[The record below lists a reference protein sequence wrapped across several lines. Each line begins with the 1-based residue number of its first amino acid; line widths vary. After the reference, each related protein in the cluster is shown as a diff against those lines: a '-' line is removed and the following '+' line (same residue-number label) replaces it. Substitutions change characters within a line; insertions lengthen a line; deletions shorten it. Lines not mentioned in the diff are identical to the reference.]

1 MFNKWQNIFILL
13 AVFYALGT
21 MAQDNG
27 KSRLIKVKQAESL
40 SFDSQRTNAQV
51 LRGNVICEH
60 EGALLY
66 CDTAYLYD
74 QENKMEAT
82 GHILIT
88 KGDSIRVTG
97 EKLFYDGKTKIAT
110 LQNNVRCVE
119 KDMTLTTNLLTFDV
133 ANSVANYYNGG
144 TLVNRQN
151 TLVSKNGHY
160 YSSGKEA
167 TFHFDVV
174 LTNPEYKMNCDTLRY
189 KVNTKTSYFLGPSI
203 IISKT
208 DYIYC
213 ENGWYDTEKEKAQF
227 SRNALLVTT
236 QQKLR
241 GDSLYYDRKQGI
253 GKAYR
258 NVTLV
263 DTSQKSIIYGDY
275 IEYHQKKSEALVTK
289 RAVYARIVEKDTLF
303 IGADTLYHK
312 DIDSVNNFLNAY
324 HRVRLYKKD
333 LQAICDSA
341 TLNTKDSLIQLF
353 KSPVMWS
360 HRAQATAKYIKVD
373 IGKEQ
378 IKGFTLDG
386 KAFFIQLAD
395 SLIPDRY
402 NQLTGKTIVGI
413 IARDSIRK
421 TTISGNAE
429 ALYYVKNDKKFVG
442 LNRTKAPEIVM
453 WMRAGD
459 INRVTM
465 KSKTEGTVDPIN
477 EVDIPNAKLPGF
489 NWQYEKRPLSKRH
502 LHPEILQGSGNK
514 KDSVKK

>member
-1 MFNKWQNIFILL
+1 MGVLL
-13 AVFYALGT
+13 STPFP
-21 MAQDNG
+21 AQGDG
-27 KSRLIKVKQAESL
+27 KTRLIKIKQAESL
-40 SFDSQRTNAQV
+40 SFDKSRTNAQI

-74 QENKMEAT
+74 EENKMEAT
-82 GHILIT
+82 GHVLIT

-97 EKLFYDGKTKIAT
+97 EKLFYDGKTKMAS
-110 LQNNVRCVE
+110 LHNNVKCVE
-119 KDMTLTTNLLTFDV
+119 KDMTLTTNMLTFDV
-133 ANSVANYYNGG
+133 ANSIANYFDGG
-144 TLVNRQN
+144 TLVNKQN

-167 TFHFDVV
+167 SFHYDVV
-174 LTNPEYKMNCDTLRY
+174 LTNPDYKMNCDTLRY
-189 KVNTKTSYFLGPSI
+189 KVNTRTSYFLGPSI
-203 IISKT
+203 IISKS

-213 ENGWYDTEKEKAQF
+213 ENGWYDTDKEKAQF
-227 SRNALLVTT
+227 SKNALLVTT

-241 GDSLYYDRKQGI
+241 GDSLYYDRKLKVGR
-253 GKAYR
+253 AFR

-275 IEYHQKKSEALVTK
+275 IEYREKNSEAMVTK
-289 RAVYARIVEKDTLF
+289 KAIYARVVENDTLF

-312 DIDSVNNFLNAY
+312 DLDSVNNFLNAY
-324 HRVRLYKKD
+324 HHVRLFKKD
-333 LQAICDSA
+333 LQAVCDSA

-421 TTISGNAE
+421 TTILGNAE
-429 ALYYVKNDKKFVG
+429 ALYFVKNDKKFVG

-453 WMRAGD
+453 WMKNGD
-459 INRVTM
+459 LARVTM

-477 EVDIPNAKLPGF
+477 DVDIANAKLPGF
-489 NWQYEKRPLSKRH
+489 NWQLEKRPKSKKD
-502 LHPEILQGSGNK
+502 LHPQKLSGAEGSGAASK
-514 KDSVKK
+514 K